1 MHEHEIKLSESELE
15 MLERVR
21 LQYGLRDLDD
31 TAEFLAKRLLRW
43 KIKQITG
50 RGRAM
55 YLVPPERTEE

>member
-43 KIKQITG
+43 QMKQITG

-55 YLVPPERTEE
+55 YLVSPERTEE